1 MTVEFSTEAG
11 AFAMSMQQT
20 PACFTV
26 TLNAVRLFKPVT
38 EEIPRSFREHLT
50 MFTGL
55 QSLVVFITY
64 IIDVV
69 NHRDTANNDT
79 SC

>member
-11 AFAMSMQQT
+11 AFA
-20 PACFTV
+20 V